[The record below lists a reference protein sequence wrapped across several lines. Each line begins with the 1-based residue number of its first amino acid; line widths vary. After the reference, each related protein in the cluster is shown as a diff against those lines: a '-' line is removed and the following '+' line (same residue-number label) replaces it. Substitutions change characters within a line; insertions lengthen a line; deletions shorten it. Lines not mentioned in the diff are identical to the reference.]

1 MTIQRQYVL
10 PNCSLVLEGLST
22 DQPNVLSIL
31 ANAEFKIVGIE
42 QPLTGGSE
50 FFQALAAAVSDYCQR
65 LLSGLNHPGHM
76 ASQSSVVVE
85 PAEGQYHRLIVK
97 PEILGEADQQT
108 PPEALNLSTVQLFDM
123 AEAIDQFYTD
133 TQTLP
138 DFSVRLTP
146 LPRKYVRPA
155 EPLVQRAIP
164 PLLGLGTL
172 AIAAVGLFFIP
183 VPEVEPEAFNQQ
195 NNPVEEQTE
204 NDPAVGT
211 PDDVPALEPTDGAAE
226 DSGASNTIEPA
237 SAILDGAQL
246 AAIQQQVQQQV
257 SGALSADATFEQPL
271 RYRVSVAENGD
282 ILGYNHLDEV
292 SLENL
297 DSTPLPELTYIP
309 VESATVEPV
318 AQFDVSFTTDGSVEV
333 VSEQGAITPEAA
345 PAADVESPTPETTE
359 ETDPQESSEASDAGS
374 AVAAPA
380 VTSSAATGDASSRTL
395 SATVAT
401 PIQDLDQIY
410 ELNQE
415 LRRTIINNRDRN
427 GSGPILRYRVRLD
440 QGGNITGYEAANPAA
455 AENTTAVDIASLVQA
470 VDTEQPQLDFL
481 VVISDSNVVEVNPWN
496 GWRPRN

>member
-1 MTIQRQYVL
+1 
-10 PNCSLVLEGLST
+10 LST

-42 QPLTGGSE
+42 QPLAGGSE

-76 ASQSSVVVE
+76 ASQSPVVVE

-97 PEILGEADQQT
+97 PEILGEADQQAT
-108 PPEALNLSTVQLFDM
+108 PEALNLSTVQLFDM
-123 AEAIDQFYTD
+123 AEAIDQFYAD

-155 EPLVQRAIP
+155 EPLVQRAVP

-183 VPEVEPEAFNQQ
+183 VPEVEPEAFNRR
-195 NNPVEEQTE
+195 NNPVAEQ
-204 NDPAVGT
+204 NAPVAN
-211 PDDVPALEPTDGAAE
+211 DVPAPEPTDGAVESDA
-226 DSGASNTIEPA
+226 DTIEPA

-246 AAIQQQVQQQV
+246 AALQQQLQQQV
-257 SGALSADATFEQPL
+257 SGALAADATFEQPL

-309 VESATVEPV
+309 VDSATVEPV
-318 AQFDVSFTTDGSVEV
+318 AEFDISFTTDGSVEV
-333 VSEQGAITPEAA
+333 VSEQGIVTPEAA
-345 PAADVESPTPETTE
+345 PAADVESPAPEPIE
-359 ETDPQESSEASDAGS
+359 EASPQESSEASDADFEVAEP
-374 AVAAPA
+374 AVA
-380 VTSSAATGDASSRTL
+380 SSAATGATGSGTL

-401 PIQDLDQIY
+401 PIQDVDQIY

-415 LRRTIINNRDRN
+415 LRRTIINNRDRD

-440 QGGNITGYEAANPAA
+440 QDGNITGYETANPAA
-455 AENTTAVDIASLVQA
+455 AQDTTTIDIASLVQA

-481 VVISDSNVVEVNPWN
+481 VVIGDNNVVEVNPWN